1 MIETAQRVLYQ
12 GEAQQGP
19 PGYPLGAWSLNH
31 GAAREVEV
39 SISEMGVGRVF
50 VLKYFLAPLHYLIQN
65 QKNKKRF

>member
-31 GAAREVEV
+31 GLPGKSRYP
-39 SISEMGVGRVF
+39 F
-50 VLKYFLAPLHYLIQN
+50 LKWG
-65 QKNKKRF
+65 